1 MPPPGPSKPILLLC
15 QHFYPEMI
23 STGMHMTELAGALT
37 RLGSKLTVCCAQP
50 SLLIESANP
59 RVASR
64 MDYQGITIV
73 RVPSS
78 GSHAGGL
85 LGRLL
90 FALTYSVSTAWFV
103 LRNHRKFGGMLVTTN
118 PPFLGLVGWLANK
131 LFSTRYVVIV
141 YDVYPD
147 IVVRLGRL
155 GASSWIA
162 RVWEWTN
169 SLVLNAAFAN
179 VVIGR
184 DMMDIVARKAAARNR
199 GKFVLIPNWSDD
211 EIVAPVPREENGFRK
226 EYCAGEVFV
235 VQYSGRMASTHNL
248 EPLVEAAGLLVDRHV
263 LFQFI
268 GDGAKKQ
275 ALAKMAAE
283 KQLKNVQFLPYQP
296 MERLGEVLS
305 AADLAVVCLEKTF
318 TGLSVPS
325 KAYGIMAGGTPIL
338 GFLDEEGE
346 IGRTISEND
355 CGVVLPDPTG
365 EQVARTIEDLLR
377 DPERLRRM
385 GRNGYEAF
393 KANYT
398 LKRSAEKYGKVLAA
412 MSAG

>member
-1 MPPPGPSKPILLLC
+1 M
-15 QHFYPEMI
+15 E
-23 STGMHMTELAGALT
+23 
-37 RLGSKLTVCCAQP
+37 
-50 SLLIESANP
+50 
-59 RVASR
+59 
-64 MDYQGITIV
+64 YQGITIV
-73 RVPSS
+73 RVPST
-78 GSHAGGL
+78 GSHEGGL
-85 LGRLL
+85 LRRLL

-103 LRNHRKFGGMLVTTN
+103 LRNHRKFGGLLVTTN
-118 PPFLGLVGWLANK
+118 PPFLGLVGWLASR

-147 IVVRLGRL
+147 IVIRLGRL
-155 GASSWIA
+155 RASSWIA
-162 RVWEWTN
+162 RIWEWTN

-184 DMMDIVARKAAARNR
+184 DMMEIVARKAAARNR
-199 GKFVLIPNWSDD
+199 SKFVLIPNWSDD
-211 EIVAPVPREENGFRK
+211 AIVAPVPREKNGFRK
-226 EYCAGEVFV
+226 EHCAGEVFV

-248 EPLVEAAGLLVDRHV
+248 EPLVEAAGLLVDRPV

-275 ALAKMAAE
+275 ALARMVGE
-283 KQLKNVQFLPYQP
+283 KGLKNVQFLPYQP
-296 MERLGEVLS
+296 IERLGEVLS
-305 AADLAVVCLEKTF
+305 AADLAVVCLEKVF

-338 GFLDEEGE
+338 GFLDTEGE
-346 IGRTISEND
+346 IGRTISENE

-365 EQVARTIEDLLR
+365 EQVARTIESLLR
-377 DPERLRRM
+377 DPERLKRM

-398 LKRSAEKYGKVLAA
+398 LKRSAEKYGEVLAA
-412 MSAG
+412 ISAE